1 MSNTV
6 NDSAIKKLKLL
17 FTVVDRPKGEFYLDV
32 ISQFD
37 VNCQMAVNG
46 LGTATSELV
55 ELLGLEPH
63 KAVILSVVREDMVD
77 TIMNTLEDK
86 FATIRNGK
94 GVAFAVPLIANF
106 DEQDAQVAVNLPTHA
121 FDYFKLPTLESIEA
135 TELLTGTTL
144 NVTLDAN
151 APVHLTVP
159 GWSGAIVKFTLPEIE
174 A

>member
-17 FTVVDRPKGEFYLDV
+17 ITVVDRQKGEFYLDV

-37 VNCQMAVNG
+37 VTCQLALGG
-46 LGTATSELV
+46 LGTATSDLV

-77 TIMNTLEDK
+77 IILNTLEDK

-94 GVAFAVPLIANF
+94 GISFAIPLSSVIG
-106 DEQDAQVAVNLPTHA
+106 VNLYR
-121 FDYFKLPTLESIEA
+121 FLSDRRE
-135 TELLTGTTL
+135 
-144 NVTLDAN
+144 V
-151 APVHLTVP
+151 
-159 GWSGAIVKFTLPEIE
+159 
-174 A
+174 